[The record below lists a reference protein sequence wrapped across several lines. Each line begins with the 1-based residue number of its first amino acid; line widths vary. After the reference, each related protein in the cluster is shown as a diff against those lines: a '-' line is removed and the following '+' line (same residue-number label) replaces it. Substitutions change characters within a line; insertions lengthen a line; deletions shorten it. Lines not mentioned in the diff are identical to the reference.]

1 VGGRRGEV
9 VYAQMPPHVLID
21 EFNAPSIPKTQSLL
35 TAVDLYA
42 KFPNLYVP
50 ADFVS
55 LEVDWHSITA
65 SMYNDKI
72 CDLTSSVPI
81 QFENLPDAMQPIVA
95 DAVPADPQEG
105 TSAPAVPVVAGLE
118 VPRFTYLSAD
128 TCNNRIMNGQ
138 TNYSHFH
145 VRTTRPVKFN
155 AKVVISCGVLNYG
168 TERIDHLLPRKL
180 R

>member
-1 VGGRRGEV
+1 
-9 VYAQMPPHVLID
+9 VLID
-21 EFNAPSIPKTQSLL
+21 EFNAPSIPRTQSLL

-55 LEVDWHSITA
+55 LEVDWRSITA

-72 CDLTSSVPI
+72 CDLTSSVPV
-81 QFENLPDAMQPIVA
+81 QFENLPAAMQPVLA
-95 DAVPADPQEG
+95 ESAPTDQMEG
-105 TSAPAVPVVAGLE
+105 TLAAAVPVVAGLE
-118 VPRFTYLSAD
+118 APRYTYLSAD
-128 TCNNRIMNGQ
+128 TCNNRIMDGQ

-155 AKVVISCGVLNYG
+155 AKVVISCGVQNYA

-180 R
+180 RFDQLFVHLL